1 MKTARSFLV
10 TLVIGAVFLTGC
22 NNYFHELMP
31 PNENR
36 ILSFSVLG
44 QVGREII
51 SDNSISAVIDGGTEL
66 ISMIPKIKISP
77 KAILLPLTIEY
88 LQEAFPQANFFKVA
102 MDLYSVQDLSSFVL
116 DLIKENP
123 DFNIPA
129 INIPIDFSGPVN
141 FIVIS
146 GQGNIRQYSVNIEID
161 EGLPRLISF
170 VFSKYDNPELIRD
183 AYSPVNE
190 NTRTV
195 NTSVL
200 YPMEIELSYALIPV
214 FEILGDK
221 IIVDGNEIRSGFDAV
236 QFNKT
241 IGVQE
246 KIITVWRDD
255 KHLDFTL
262 TAVFSE
268 DPDSIR
274 SITDFRFNKSDNPS
288 ISINAVASI
297 VNNDALGV
305 INAQVFY
312 SGSRPSQLVPRF
324 ISPGI
329 VSVTGVTQI
338 TGNSPQD
345 FSSTLEY
352 KVVSR
357 NNLYVRTYTVNVDY
371 IDIQSASPVISSFKL
386 SSRLNH
392 ELVTDTTAQII
403 DGSGQIII
411 DAAYAGLYPPETLTP
426 EFSATGLVTVYNA
439 VQVSGFSSQNFSR
452 QVKYTVT
459 NPENS
464 LFTRDYYVQVR
475 FTRDT
480 SSDVA
485 MKSFSFHPD
494 DNPSLD
500 DEITGRIDHNLG
512 KITLYAPTGSGV
524 STRTMMPRFTAAG
537 QVLVNGTA
545 QTSGVSGQLFSSP
558 IVYETV
564 SANGNNRREY
574 TVTVRELLS
583 TIYVDCNAEGMGDGS
598 SWRDAFRSL
607 KEACE
612 AASHFNEDV
621 PKEIWIAKGTYKPGA
636 NSNDYFLLTANT
648 NYIGGFAGGETA
660 KSQRNVSANTVTIS
674 GDLGAGAYTRQ
685 LFGAFNGESSKTVN
699 GDVAFEDIE
708 FRSSRANGSRN
719 TGSAINSV
727 QSNGSYF
734 SITNCSFDDFKS
746 AGSGGALYVFGSS
759 IDINGSVFTNCT
771 SSDTGG
777 VIYAQSSHVIVN
789 DSDFTN
795 NSSSISAGGVLYF
808 SGTEKVELSNVK
820 INSAAN
826 GGAVYNI
833 GNNLAIINSEIKDI
847 TGTYAVYSSGGLEAV
862 NLELHDIMGQGIN
875 VTSGILYLSNLSA
888 FNISGRSVYFSSS
901 SRAIVENST
910 FDKCGDVYV
919 YDASSVQIKDIE
931 ITNVISGTSGL
942 YARSGSNGN
951 IDIDK
956 IKIENVAIGRGM
968 EISTAGNVIISNANI
983 KHTKTTGNGC
993 GINFSSGAGNAVLLG
1008 ITIENAEGA
1017 GAIYSAAKNI
1027 TLNNSEIK
1035 TITGAY
1041 GIYSAGGLSVNGV
1054 TLRDITGQGIYVTGG
1069 ALNLSTVTA
1078 TDLGSNAVY
1087 FSSTANRAVIEN
1099 STFNRCGSVHLDYS
1113 SSVEITNLEI
1123 TNVISGASGLYARSS
1138 GNIDIDKIKIENV
1151 PNGRGMEINTA
1162 RTVII
1167 FDAGIRN
1174 TKTSGNGGGILLSG
1188 SGNAILSDVTIY
1200 NTSANSGGGIYSSN
1214 RLDISNSTIRKA
1226 DANQN
1231 GGGLWISMYVS
1242 LSINDTL
1249 FEDCIAYN
1257 DGGAIYKIFAIAES
1271 GVITNSN
1278 FIDCTSGNRGKIIY
1292 YGSAQGS
1299 TSIIEVKYCTFTHT
1313 SALRYAGEFDN
1324 RSYYGMF
1331 LACGYYEACT
1341 FNNLTSNTIHEYYLF
1356 GNRFK
1361 TIDDGNT
1368 SLIGGQYI
1376 ITLKDCIFN
1385 FKNTGKL
1392 GLIAVH
1398 NRNEYN
1404 GNTFEVNMII
1414 DNITVNNYNGLQ
1426 PLIWLYRY
1434 SSSYPSDVFK
1444 FARNNVYNGT
1454 LLDTQQKIINL
1465 GPNIIRLEDGAVPTM
1480 VP

>member
-1 MKTARSFLV
+1 MKTIKTGLLIILALSAL
-10 TLVIGAVFLTGC
+10 GC
-22 NNYFHELMP
+22 NNYFHDLMP
-31 PNENR
+31 PDGNR
-36 ILSFSVLG
+36 ILSFSVDG
-44 QVGREII
+44 QIGNAVIGDDSVNAII
-51 SDNSISAVIDGGTEL
+51 SVDPDITSI
-66 ISMIPKIKISP
+66 IPNIQVSP
-77 KAILLPLTIEY
+77 KATLFPLTLEY
-88 LQEAFPQANFFKVA
+88 LKITFPGIDVFRAA
-102 MDLYSVQDLSSFVL
+102 IELYRSEDLKAYVE
-116 DLIKENP
+116 DLIKKHP
-123 DFNIPA
+123 DFKIPVMDKA
-129 INIPIDFSGPVN
+129 IDFSGPVN
-141 FIVIS
+141 FIVMS
-146 GQGNIRQYSVNIEID
+146 GQGNIRQYTVNLAID

-190 NTRTV
+190 NARTI

-221 IIVDGNEIRSGFDAV
+221 IIVDGNEIRSGVDAV

-246 KIITVWRDD
+246 KIITVWRND

-262 TAVFSE
+262 TSVFSE

-305 INAQVFY
+305 INVQVFY
-312 SGSRPSQLVPRF
+312 SGSRPSLLVPRF

-329 VSVTGVTQI
+329 VSVIGVTQT

-345 FSSTLEY
+345 FSSRLEY

-403 DGSGQIII
+403 DGSGQIVI

-480 SSDVA
+480 SSDAA

-494 DNPSLD
+494 ENPGLD

-545 QTSGVSGQLFSSP
+545 QTSGASGQLFSSP
-558 IVYETV
+558 VVYETV

-636 NSNDYFLLTANT
+636 NQNDYFLLTANT

-660 KSQRNVSANTVTIS
+660 KSQRNVAVNLVVIS

-685 LFGAFNGESSKTVN
+685 LFGAFNGETAKIIN
-699 GDVAFEDIE
+699 GDVAFEDIK

-719 TGSAINSV
+719 TGSAINSA

-734 SITNCSFDDFKS
+734 SITNCSFDDFQS

-759 IDINGSVFTNCT
+759 IDINGSVFTNCA

-777 VIYAQSSHVIVN
+777 VIYAQSSHVIIS

-795 NSSSISAGGVLYF
+795 SSSSVNAGGVLYF
-808 SGTEKVELSNVK
+808 SGTEKAELSNVK
-820 INSAAN
+820 INSAVN

-888 FNISGRSVYFSSS
+888 FNIGGRSVYFSSS
-901 SRAIVENST
+901 SRAIIENST
-910 FDKCGDVYV
+910 FDKCGDVYL
-919 YDASSVQIKDIE
+919 YDASSVQIKDIK

-942 YARSGSNGN
+942 YAGSGTNGN

-956 IKIENVAIGRGM
+956 IKIENVPNGRGM

-983 KHTKTTGNGC
+983 KHTKTSGNGS
-993 GINFSSGAGNAVLLG
+993 GILLSGTGGTAFLSG
-1008 ITIENAEGA
+1008 ITIENAEGT

-1027 TLNNSEIK
+1027 MLNNSEIK

-1041 GIYSAGGLSVNGV
+1041 GIYSARGLSVNGL
-1054 TLRDITGQGIYVTGG
+1054 TLRDITGEGIYVTGG
-1069 ALNLSTVTA
+1069 ALNISGVSA
-1078 TDLGSNAVY
+1078 SDISARGVY
-1087 FSSTANRAVIEN
+1087 FNSSANRAVIEN
-1099 STFNRCGSVHLDYS
+1099 STFNRCGVVSLSDS
-1113 SSVEITNLEI
+1113 SYVQITNLVI
-1123 TNVISGASGLYARSS
+1123 TNVISGTSSGLYARSS
-1138 GNIDIDKIKIENV
+1138 TNGNIDIDKIKIENV
-1151 PNGRGMEINTA
+1151 ANGRGMEISTA
-1162 RTVII
+1162 GTVII
-1167 FDAGIRN
+1167 FDADIRN

-1188 SGNAILSDVTIY
+1188 SGSAQLSDVTIN
-1200 NTSANSGGGIYSSN
+1200 NTSANLGGGIYSSN
-1214 RLDISNSTIRKA
+1214 RLDISYSTIRKA

-1231 GGGLWISMYVS
+1231 GGGLWISSSVS
-1242 LSINDTL
+1242 LLINETV

-1257 DGGAIYKIFAIAES
+1257 EGGAIFIVSDS
-1271 GVITNSN
+1271 GAAVIINSQ
-1278 FIDCTSGNRGKIIY
+1278 FINCSARNNGKIIFCHQH
-1292 YGSAQGS
+1292 SS
-1299 TSIIEVKYCTFTHT
+1299 VIIEVKNCEFTHT
-1313 SALRYAGEFDN
+1313 DSLRDTGIETSGFGSVFFYN
-1324 RSYYGMF
+1324 
-1331 LACGYYEACT
+1331 GYFEGCI
-1341 FNNLTSNTIHEYYLF
+1341 FNNLITNELTTPEIYLF
-1356 GNRFK
+1356 GTHRLGYNSTHVYTAMFV
-1361 TIDDGNT
+1361 
-1368 SLIGGQYI
+1368 L
-1376 ITLKDCIFN
+1376 TLKDCIFN

-1392 GLIAVH
+1392 GLIGMS
-1398 NRNEYN
+1398 NDNL
-1404 GNTFEVNMII
+1404 GNYLMI
-1414 DNITVNNYNGLQ
+1414 DNVTINNYNGLQ

-1434 SSSYPSDVFK
+1434 SYNSQTSDIFK
-1444 FARNNVYNGT
+1444 FTRNNVYNGT

-1465 GPNIIRLEDGAVPTM
+1465 GSNIIRLSGGAVPTM